1 MYLICM
7 KGYYNM
13 DLTSPRTI
21 RNIQEQFGFT
31 FKKGL
36 GQNFLTARKILEE
49 IVDAAEIESGVIEVG
64 PGFGVLTSEL
74 AQNSDKVVTIEID
87 ERLIDVLDY
96 TLAEYDNVKIINE
109 DILKL
114 DLKKVIDDEFK
125 GEKVSIAANLPY
137 YITTPILLHLVQS
150 DLPISTFV
158 FMMQKEVAERI
169 MASPGTK
176 AYGALTLAV
185 QFYCTSEVVM
195 DVPPSSFIPRP
206 AVNSTV
212 LKLVKRDKPAV
223 EVKDTRLFF
232 RMVKMAFGQRRKVFT
247 NAMKAGGI
255 SAEQGK
261 EILAACGIDGKRR
274 GETFSMEEF
283 ASLADAWYDLIH
295 KDKE

>member
-1 MYLICM
+1 
-7 KGYYNM
+7 M

-36 GQNFLTARKILEE
+36 GQNFLTARNIL
-49 IVDAAEIESGVIEVG
+49 DAAEIESGVIEVG

-137 YITTPILLHLVQS
+137 YITDYH
-150 DLPISTFV
+150 
-158 FMMQKEVAERI
+158 
-169 MASPGTK
+169 
-176 AYGALTLAV
+176 
-185 QFYCTSEVVM
+185 
-195 DVPPSSFIPRP
+195 
-206 AVNSTV
+206 
-212 LKLVKRDKPAV
+212 
-223 EVKDTRLFF
+223 
-232 RMVKMAFGQRRKVFT
+232 
-247 NAMKAGGI
+247 
-255 SAEQGK
+255 
-261 EILAACGIDGKRR
+261 
-274 GETFSMEEF
+274 
-283 ASLADAWYDLIH
+283 
-295 KDKE
+295 

>member
-36 GQNFLTARKILEE
+36 GQNFLTARNILEE

-114 DLKKVIDDEFK
+114 V
-125 GEKVSIAANLPY
+125 
-137 YITTPILLHLVQS
+137 
-150 DLPISTFV
+150 
-158 FMMQKEVAERI
+158 
-169 MASPGTK
+169 
-176 AYGALTLAV
+176 
-185 QFYCTSEVVM
+185 
-195 DVPPSSFIPRP
+195 
-206 AVNSTV
+206 
-212 LKLVKRDKPAV
+212 
-223 EVKDTRLFF
+223 
-232 RMVKMAFGQRRKVFT
+232 
-247 NAMKAGGI
+247 
-255 SAEQGK
+255 
-261 EILAACGIDGKRR
+261 
-274 GETFSMEEF
+274 
-283 ASLADAWYDLIH
+283 
-295 KDKE
+295 

>member
-21 RNIQEQFGFT
+21 RNIQERFGFT

-36 GQNFLTARKILEE
+36 GQNFLTARNILEE

-114 DLKKVIDDEFK
+114 DLKKVIDDEFN
-125 GEKVSIAANLPY
+125 GEKVSIAGKFAPY
-137 YITTPILLHLVQS
+137 YITTPIITKLL
-150 DLPISTFV
+150 
-158 FMMQKEVAERI
+158 
-169 MASPGTK
+169 
-176 AYGALTLAV
+176 
-185 QFYCTSEVVM
+185 
-195 DVPPSSFIPRP
+195 
-206 AVNSTV
+206 
-212 LKLVKRDKPAV
+212 
-223 EVKDTRLFF
+223 
-232 RMVKMAFGQRRKVFT
+232 
-247 NAMKAGGI
+247 
-255 SAEQGK
+255 
-261 EILAACGIDGKRR
+261 
-274 GETFSMEEF
+274 EEKIT
-283 ASLADAWYDLIH
+283 D
-295 KDKE
+295 

>member
-36 GQNFLTARKILEE
+36 GQNFLTARNILEE

-114 DLKKVIDDEFK
+114 DLKKVIDDEFN
-125 GEKVSIAANLPY
+125 GEKVSIAQICR
-137 YITTPILLHLVQS
+137 ITSLHRLS
-150 DLPISTFV
+150 LNCLR
-158 FMMQKEVAERI
+158 KNYR
-169 MASPGTK
+169 
-176 AYGALTLAV
+176 
-185 QFYCTSEVVM
+185 
-195 DVPPSSFIPRP
+195 
-206 AVNSTV
+206 
-212 LKLVKRDKPAV
+212 LK
-223 EVKDTRLFF
+223 
-232 RMVKMAFGQRRKVFT
+232 
-247 NAMKAGGI
+247 I
-255 SAEQGK
+255 
-261 EILAACGIDGKRR
+261 
-274 GETFSMEEF
+274 
-283 ASLADAWYDLIH
+283 
-295 KDKE
+295 